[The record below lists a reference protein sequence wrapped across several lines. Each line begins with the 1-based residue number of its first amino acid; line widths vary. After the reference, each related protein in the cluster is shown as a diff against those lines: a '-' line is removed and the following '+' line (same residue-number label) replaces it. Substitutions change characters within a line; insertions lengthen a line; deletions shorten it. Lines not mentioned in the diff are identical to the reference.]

1 MQPFLQKRIL
11 VVLLTVSALSH
22 TATTTKTDLST
33 LPDRIKQCF
42 NLVFGEYNKDADIR
56 RKRKCLELLQQ
67 EGLTKTQEDINYIR
81 SLIREIYKESS
92 RRHKRHI
99 IGHQHLHVRERW
111 TRKEVRR
118 MSEKEWN
125 NFVEAVQAL
134 KRKGLYDKIAGIHTG
149 ITRLNKAHFGPAFL
163 GWHRLYLLIFEF
175 ALRREVPDVSIP
187 YWDTSLD
194 YEMADPRKSILWTDR
209 FFGNGNGVVNSGPF
223 VWRTS
228 QGDELLRNVGSG
240 GTLISKEFVELV
252 LSRKSHV
259 QIFNENDPDYWLEG
273 YHDDVHVWVDGH
285 LSVLDSAA
293 EDPVFWFLHAF
304 IDYWWQLFMNKQIHE
319 LGIFPYTDYP
329 TVRGD
334 HNALNMMDPFNI
346 TNVAGYRQQ
355 WYYRFYKYQRSPT
368 CNRYHPDCGS
378 HDLSCNIT
386 INRCVSVEGN
396 ITSENVMNDPT
407 SIFAQL
413 PLFSQFG
420 GHGSAQLEG
429 ERQVVGTPLLLAGRR
444 FSATKT
450 DPRTIGQN
458 RLPQVTNG
466 HINLVS
472 EKAIAPV
479 QPRGISFHSLNNN

>member
-1 MQPFLQKRIL
+1 MKYHEMQPFLQKRIL
-11 VVLLTVSALSH
+11 VVFLTVSALSH
-22 TATTTKTDLST
+22 TATTSKTDLST

-56 RKRKCLELLQQ
+56 KKHKCLELLQQ

-81 SLIREIYKESS
+81 SLIREIYKDSS

-118 MSEKEWN
+118 MSEKE
-125 NFVEAVQAL
+125 
-134 KRKGLYDKIAGIHTG
+134 
-149 ITRLNKAHFGPAFL
+149 
-163 GWHRLYLLIFEF
+163 FEF

-396 ITSENVMNDPT
+396 ITSENVNDPT

-413 PLFSQFG
+413 PLFSQFS

-429 ERQVVGTPLLLAGRR
+429 ERQVVGTPLLPAGRR

-479 QPRGISFHSLNNN
+479 QPRGISFHSLNNNKRRNNSFASM